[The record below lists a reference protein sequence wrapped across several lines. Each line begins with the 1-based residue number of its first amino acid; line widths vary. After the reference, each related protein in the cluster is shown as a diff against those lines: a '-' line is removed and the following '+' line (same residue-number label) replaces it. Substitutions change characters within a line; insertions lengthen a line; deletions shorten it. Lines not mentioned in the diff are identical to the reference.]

1 MRETMMKKYEC
12 PQTKWMTVETAGI
25 MAASR
30 EGGVVEGTLSK
41 ENNCSW
47 IEVHRS
53 GKSRKSLRRKDKNNN
68 RKQGCISPACD
79 FFYSGRV
86 ISPASESCIF
96 SRTTL
101 LSE

>member
-30 EGGVVEGTLSK
+30 EGGVVNGTLSK

-47 IEVHRS
+47 IEDDETETDNARS
-53 GKSRKSLRRKDKNNN
+53 SS
-68 RKQGCISPACD
+68 
-79 FFYSGRV
+79 V
-86 ISPASESCIF
+86 WE
-96 SRTTL
+96 
-101 LSE
+101 E